1 LVFTQKARCDII
13 TLLFIAMLKFFFSF
27 LVVGMLGASLLVTG
41 PVLAADGYGL
51 QDTGDA
57 IGYQTTGTSNTIPAM
72 VNKIISVALMVLA
85 FVFFGLTLYAGLRW
99 MTAQGNE
106 EMVTKSK
113 EILKAAIIGLVIVT
127 ASYALT
133 KFIFSQ
139 LAQ

>member
-1 LVFTQKARCDII
+1 
-13 TLLFIAMLKFFFSF
+13 
-27 LVVGMLGASLLVTG
+27 
-41 PVLAADGYGL
+41 
-51 QDTGDA
+51 
-57 IGYQTTGTSNTIPAM
+57 M

>member
-1 LVFTQKARCDII
+1 
-13 TLLFIAMLKFFFSF
+13 
-27 LVVGMLGASLLVTG
+27 
-41 PVLAADGYGL
+41 
-51 QDTGDA
+51 
-57 IGYQTTGTSNTIPAM
+57 
-72 VNKIISVALMVLA
+72 MVLA